1 MKRSFWTLLVCAATL
16 PLLAADDLVLTGG
29 KSTYQTNSYDTTLK
43 SLVPYIIPVCF
54 LAGGLT
60 NLFYPRF
67 GWWLK
72 WGWQFKDAPEP
83 STLWLLGERLGGLVL
98 IGIAIAMFYG
108 FKFVKHS

>member
-1 MKRSFWTLLVCAATL
+1 MCAL
-16 PLLAADDLVLTGG
+16 PVLAVDNLILTGG
-29 KSTYQTNSYDTTLK
+29 KSAYQPSSYDSTLK

-54 LAGGLT
+54 LVGGLV

-83 STLWLLGERLGGLVL
+83 SGLWLFGERLGGFILM
-98 IGIAIAMFYG
+98 GIAIAMFYG
-108 FKFVKHS
+108 FNFVKHN